1 MKIER
6 VFQIK
11 GNKHDIVTGIYF
23 DRELTGKERRC
34 KTAIIGDDN
43 LTISLGSTSL
53 ADLMWTGDEI
63 QNPQALVGQEIIL
76 L

>member
-11 GNKHDIVTGIYF
+11 GNIHDIVTGIYI
-23 DRELTGKERRC
+23 DRELTGKERAC
-34 KTAIIGDDN
+34 KTALVGD
-43 LTISLGSTSL
+43 LELSVGSTSL

-63 QNPQALVGQEIIL
+63 PDPKALIGQEIVFL
-76 L
+76 